1 MGQRASKLRP
11 PAMILSRRCILV
23 VDDDSDQRVGIAE
36 VLEIQGYC
44 VATAANGWEALELAT
59 STSPSLIPLD
69 LEMPIMTGCELIS
82 ALRRSV
88 TLRDIPV
95 MVVTGQKELPS
106 DVVSLVKPVRI
117 EKLLEC
123 SEGVLARSTP
133 AIATEPSPSASA
145 EHGTETGPKKAH
157 EGAT

>member
-1 MGQRASKLRP
+1 M
-11 PAMILSRRCILV
+11 PARCILV
-23 VDDDSDQRVGIAE
+23 VDDDSDQREGIAE

-59 STSPSLIPLD
+59 STSPSLILLD

-117 EKLLEC
+117 E
-123 SEGVLARSTP
+123 
-133 AIATEPSPSASA
+133 
-145 EHGTETGPKKAH
+145 
-157 EGAT
+157 